1 MITYFPKYLNFKYI
15 INFLIILLPLSFIAG
30 NLIVNLNLIIIT
42 LVSIFYYGKDIL
54 RIKLNSIDKLLIVLF
69 IYALIVGVINYLNF
83 PEKNNIY
90 AKENFFKSISF
101 LRYLLFYF
109 SVKLIVENKIF
120 NYKLFFLV
128 SSIAVLFVIF
138 DVVFQLIVGQDIF
151 GNIRGEQKI
160 SGPFGDELIAGS
172 YIQRFSI
179 FLFFL
184 LPICFKSSNRNNLII
199 ILSALFILVFFSVV
213 LTGNRMPTI
222 LFFLMFLFLFF
233 MEKKLRRYSILFTIV
248 SIVCFF
254 IIFTFNQHVQEFT
267 QYFLRMCYGIFI
279 FLQSIFILGNEP
291 ILTNTYVKE
300 FYSGYMA
307 WKENILLG
315 GGINSFY
322 LNCSKTIPWCASHPH
337 NYYIEILSELG
348 LIGLLIIIL
357 IVFKLTKIFFKN
369 KPNLSLN
376 FENNIILPF
385 ALLLIIEF
393 FPLKTSGSFF
403 TTWNTTFIIFLI
415 AIIANFPKNLLQLN
429 K

>member
-184 LPICFKSSNRNNLII
+184 LPIYFKSSNRNNLII

-254 IIFTFNQHVQEFT
+254 IIFIFNQHVQEFT

-279 FLQSIFILGNEP
+279 FLQSIFTLGNEP

>member
-184 LPICFKSSNRNNLII
+184 LPIYFKSSNRNNLII

>member
-109 SVKLIVENKIF
+109 SIKLIVENKIF

-184 LPICFKSSNRNNLII
+184 LPIYFKSSNRNNLII

>member
-1 MITYFPKYLNFKYI
+1 
-15 INFLIILLPLSFIAG
+15 
-30 NLIVNLNLIIIT
+30 
-42 LVSIFYYGKDIL
+42 
-54 RIKLNSIDKLLIVLF
+54 
-69 IYALIVGVINYLNF
+69 
-83 PEKNNIY
+83 
-90 AKENFFKSISF
+90 
-101 LRYLLFYF
+101 
-109 SVKLIVENKIF
+109 
-120 NYKLFFLV
+120 
-128 SSIAVLFVIF
+128 
-138 DVVFQLIVGQDIF
+138 
-151 GNIRGEQKI
+151 
-160 SGPFGDELIAGS
+160 
-172 YIQRFSI
+172 
-179 FLFFL
+179 
-184 LPICFKSSNRNNLII
+184 
-199 ILSALFILVFFSVV
+199 
-213 LTGNRMPTI
+213 MPTI

-403 TTWNTTFIIFLI
+403 TTWNTTFIIR
-415 AIIANFPKNLLQLN
+415 
-429 K
+429 

>member
-109 SVKLIVENKIF
+109 SIKLIVENKIF

-179 FLFFL
+179 FLFFYYL
-184 LPICFKSSNRNNLII
+184 YISNQ
-199 ILSALFILVFFSVV
+199 V
-213 LTGNRMPTI
+213 
-222 LFFLMFLFLFF
+222 
-233 MEKKLRRYSILFTIV
+233 
-248 SIVCFF
+248 
-254 IIFTFNQHVQEFT
+254 
-267 QYFLRMCYGIFI
+267 
-279 FLQSIFILGNEP
+279 
-291 ILTNTYVKE
+291 
-300 FYSGYMA
+300 
-307 WKENILLG
+307 
-315 GGINSFY
+315 
-322 LNCSKTIPWCASHPH
+322 
-337 NYYIEILSELG
+337 IEI
-348 LIGLLIIIL
+348 I
-357 IVFKLTKIFFKN
+357 
-369 KPNLSLN
+369 
-376 FENNIILPF
+376 
-385 ALLLIIEF
+385 
-393 FPLKTSGSFF
+393 
-403 TTWNTTFIIFLI
+403 
-415 AIIANFPKNLLQLN
+415 
-429 K
+429 

>member
-1 MITYFPKYLNFKYI
+1 M
-15 INFLIILLPLSFIAG
+15 
-30 NLIVNLNLIIIT
+30 
-42 LVSIFYYGKDIL
+42 
-54 RIKLNSIDKLLIVLF
+54 
-69 IYALIVGVINYLNF
+69 
-83 PEKNNIY
+83 
-90 AKENFFKSISF
+90 
-101 LRYLLFYF
+101 
-109 SVKLIVENKIF
+109 
-120 NYKLFFLV
+120 
-128 SSIAVLFVIF
+128 
-138 DVVFQLIVGQDIF
+138 FQLIVGQDIF

-184 LPICFKSSNRNNLII
+184 LPIYFKSSNRNNLII

-315 GGINSFY
+315 GGIN
-322 LNCSKTIPWCASHPH
+322 L
-337 NYYIEILSELG
+337 
-348 LIGLLIIIL
+348 
-357 IVFKLTKIFFKN
+357 
-369 KPNLSLN
+369 
-376 FENNIILPF
+376 
-385 ALLLIIEF
+385 
-393 FPLKTSGSFF
+393 
-403 TTWNTTFIIFLI
+403 FI
-415 AIIANFPKNLLQLN
+415 
-429 K
+429 

>member
-109 SVKLIVENKIF
+109 SIKLIVENKIF

-184 LPICFKSSNRNNLII
+184 LPIYFKSSNRNNLII

-393 FPLKTSGSFF
+393 FPLKTSGSF
-403 TTWNTTFIIFLI
+403 
-415 AIIANFPKNLLQLN
+415 LLPGIQLLSFF
-429 K
+429 